1 MPILKHKYKPKDT
14 MPPPLVLPSI
24 NTAVNQV
31 LDRTPGDIVLA
42 IPLGIGKPNPF
53 VNALYQR
60 IKAEP
65 ARRLK
70 IITALSLERPVGHSE
85 LEQNF
90 LAPLVERVFAD
101 YPDLDYVKDLRD
113 KGLPPNISVSEFF
126 MKTGDYLGNP
136 QAQQSY
142 ISANYTHVVRDMMAQ
157 GVNVLAHAIAS
168 KANDSGGL
176 RLSLSSNPD
185 LTLEVMEK
193 YRATGKPI
201 TAVGVVNQNMPFML
215 NSAEVGADFFDI
227 VVTDSASTH
236 TVFAPPNNKISLGDY
251 AIGLHAS
258 SLVLDGGTLQIGI
271 GSLGDAISQAL
282 ILRDSHNAD
291 YRRMLDALCVDGS
304 AGRELDRF
312 GQGLYGCS
320 EMFVNGFLQLMKVGI
335 VRREVFNDLALQI
348 LLNEGAIAGTDVT
361 PQTLRALVDSGR
373 LNLPL
378 SVVDLHFL
386 QKYGVV
392 DANVTLKDGWLTL
405 GAHRFSANLL
415 QQDAFDGVCQ
425 HMLGTQ
431 LRGGIAM
438 TGGFFLGPTDFYETL
453 RTMSSQALAKIDMT
467 RIDFINQLYGQE
479 ELKRAQRIH
488 ARFMNTT
495 MLVTLLGAASSDA
508 LESGQVVSGV
518 GGQYNFVAMAHALPD
533 ARLVM
538 TLRATHNNKA
548 GLTSGIVWSYGNVTI
563 PRHLRDIVIT
573 EYGVADLRGQTDGE
587 VVQRLIAVADSR
599 FQDDL
604 VAQAK
609 ANGKLDAQYQV
620 PERYR
625 NNLPQALAATLHP
638 WAETGHLPDF
648 PFGTDLTP
656 DELSMVGALKKLQ
669 HASEHPAELL
679 SLAFKSLWD
688 SKEMPATY
696 QARLGLSD
704 AYSLKDSV
712 LRRLL
717 AGNL

>member
-1 MPILKHKYKPKDT
+1 

-24 NTAVNQV
+24 SAAVDRV
-31 LDRTPGDIVLA
+31 LTRTPGDIVLA

-60 IKAEP
+60 IKANP

-70 IITALSLERPVGHSE
+70 IITALSLEKPVGHSE

-90 LAPLVERVFAD
+90 LTPLVERVFAD
-101 YPDLDYVKDLRD
+101 YPDLDYVKDRRG
-113 KGLPPNISVSEFF
+113 KGLPPNIAVSEFF
-126 MKTGDYLGNP
+126 MKTGEYVGNTE
-136 QAQQSY
+136 AQQSY
-142 ISANYTHVVRDMMAQ
+142 ISANYTYVVRDMVSQ

-168 KANDSGGL
+168 MADDHGGM

-185 LTLEVMEK
+185 LTLEIVEK
-193 YRATGKPI
+193 YRTAGKPI
-201 TAVGVVNQNMPFML
+201 TAVGVINQHMPFMP
-215 NSAEVGADFFDI
+215 NSAEVGAEFFDI
-227 VVTDSASTH
+227 VVTDPAGTH
-236 TVFAPPNNKISLGDY
+236 TVFAPPNNKISLSDY

-258 SLVLDGGTLQIGI
+258 SMVLDGGTLQIGI

-282 ILRDSHNAD
+282 ILRDSNNAD
-291 YRRMLDALCVDGS
+291 YRRMLDAMCADGL

-312 GQGLYGCS
+312 DQGLYGCS
-320 EMFVNGFLQLMKVGI
+320 EMFVNGFLQLMKAGI
-335 VRREVFNDLALQI
+335 IRREVFGDPVLQR
-348 LLNEGAIAGTDVT
+348 LLNEGAITGTDVT
-361 PQTLRALVDSGR
+361 PQTLRALVDAGR
-373 LNLPL
+373 VGLPMKQ
-378 SVVDLHFL
+378 SDLHFL
-386 QKYGVV
+386 QQYGVV
-392 DANVTLKDGWLTL
+392 HAEVSLEDGFLTL
-405 GAHRFSANLL
+405 SSHRCSADLR
-415 QQDAFDGVCQ
+415 QQDAFDGICQ

-431 LRGGIAM
+431 LRGGITM
-438 TGGFFLGPTDFYETL
+438 TGGFFLGPSDFYEAL
-453 RTMSSQALAKIDMT
+453 RTMQPQSLAKIDMT

-479 ELKRAQRIH
+479 ELKRTQRNK

-538 TLRATHNNKA
+538 MLRATHNNKD

-599 FQDDL
+599 FQDEL

-609 ANGKLDAQYQV
+609 AHGKLDAHYEV

-625 NNLPQALAATLHP
+625 NNLPQALKAKLHP
-638 WAETGHLPDF
+638 WAEAGLLPGF

-669 HASEHPAELL
+669 NASEHPAELL
-679 SLAFKSLWD
+679 SLAFKSLWG
-688 SKEMPATY
+688 SKEMPAAY
-696 QARLGLSD
+696 QERLGLSD